1 MATASLCS
9 ILQGTS
15 MMNAGKIVESLMVP
29 LVSLI
34 DDHNIATRSYAVKI
48 FQYVGDLP
56 YEQLKSLAQALL
68 SRLDDPGN
76 EVRECAAKCLRNLKL
91 SDNDV
96 ENLEMWE
103 NFLKQILS
111 TMMIHLESPEVNL
124 HKILIESIEVLSKS
138 YPKPYQKAFTESTLR
153 DEIKMKLPQF

>member
-1 MATASLCS
+1 ME
-9 ILQGTS
+9 
-15 MMNAGKIVESLMVP
+15 NAGKLVESLMVS

-48 FQYVGDLP
+48 FQYVGALP

-76 EVRECAAKCLRNLKL
+76 EVRERAARCLRNLKL
-91 SDNDV
+91 SDDDA
-96 ENLEMWE
+96 ENLDMWE
-103 NFLKQILS
+103 NFLKQILA

-124 HKILIESIEVLSKS
+124 QIILIESVSILSEKYPRS
-138 YPKPYQKAFTESTLR
+138 YKQALSESTLR
-153 DEIKMKLPQF
+153 EDVKRKLPQ

>member
-15 MMNAGKIVESLMVP
+15 KENAEKIVESLMVP

-48 FQYVGDLP
+48 FQYVGALP
-56 YEQLKSLAQALL
+56 YEQLKLLAQPLL

-76 EVRECAAKCLRNLKL
+76 EVRECAAGCLGNLQL
-91 SDNDV
+91 SEDDV

-103 NFLKQILS
+103 NFLKQILA
-111 TMMIHLESPEVNL
+111 TMMIHLESPEVSL
-124 HKILIESIEVLSKS
+124 HRILIESLEIHKKRYSKPFQEALS
-138 YPKPYQKAFTESTLR
+138 ESTLR
-153 DEIKMKLPQF
+153 DEIKMKFF